1 VAALSGLGSYSKN
14 PLKLDFDLKNKKT
27 PPAKPSIE
35 EPPKLELKVLP
46 SHLWY
51 VFLRESNTLP
61 DITAADL
68 LEWQVKLLV
77 DVLKWYIK
85 AIGWT
90 IVDIVGIPP
99 RICTHKIQ
107 LDSECK
113 PSVEHQKRLN
123 PSMQEVV

>member
-46 SHLWY
+46 SHLRY
-51 VFLRESNTLP
+51 VFLGESNTLP
-61 DITAADL
+61 IIIAIDF

-77 DVLKWYIK
+77 DVLK
-85 AIGWT
+85 
-90 IVDIVGIPP
+90 
-99 RICTHKIQ
+99 
-107 LDSECK
+107 
-113 PSVEHQKRLN
+113 
-123 PSMQEVV
+123 